1 MKKRSFKPNSRT
13 YTTLLNAYAG
23 IRHSAD
29 TSDPRGSRIVE
40 PKTLSRVSIIY
51 DQAETYMAAAQAEL
65 ERAANMND
73 PEELGLATDAMV
85 EEGEDGG
92 YATDVDVSVGPT
104 NAYLKFL
111 ARYGMFK
118 EMDKVFLALP
128 TTGPLSPDIIT
139 YTTMFSA
146 LYDDLNRRG
155 RDAKSGSDRSERSMT
170 NPSGLWTRM
179 CRQYSSTDDHVHTG
193 ADGLRSIDESVVLIA
208 LKCLSRGDQSSQRTT
223 MDIIDTI
230 WSLPRPSSPSSYNA
244 TPVLRGPTGSALP
257 KLPLSIRAATT
268 IMSVC
273 PKPTDRS
280 HYAQLFLD
288 RDELRKEIDTPFL
301 IAAIRAL
308 SETGDIETVQD
319 ILDNYQ
325 PRQPNHWPLSVW
337 HDALTAARWSKSEDQ
352 GLRSQPD
359 FQSALK
365 VFRRM
370 THLPAGVEDGERE
383 GTYEADS
390 PNGKSSDMRGIKWAR
405 SPPIEADPKSIS
417 LLIKIALGRGW
428 REVEQAVNVYQ
439 YLQSGLSS
447 ADDGQGHLQGR
458 RAKMGGKRQW
468 DLELAK
474 DVERACERLLE
485 REWPK
490 DKARE
495 YEKLKEKARR
505 VQQESESESE

>member
-1 MKKRSFKPNSRT
+1 MKKRSIKPNSRT

-29 TSDPRGSRIVE
+29 TSDPRGSRTVE

-65 ERAANMND
+65 ERSKNKND

-92 YATDVDVSVGPT
+92 YATEVDVSVGPT

-128 TTGPLSPDIIT
+128 TSGPLSPDIIT

-155 RDAKSGSDRSERSMT
+155 RDAKSGASGTERSTT

-179 CRQYSSTDDHVHTG
+179 CRQYSSTEEHGMAG
-193 ADGLRSIDESVVLIA
+193 ADGLRTIDESVVLIA
-208 LKCLSRGDQSSQRTT
+208 LKCLSRGDQSSQGTT

-230 WSLPRPSSPSSYNA
+230 WSLPRPSSSSSYVG
-244 TPVLRGPTGSALP
+244 TPQLRGPTGFTLP

-288 RDELRKEIDTPFL
+288 RPELKKEIDTPFL

-308 SETGDIETVQD
+308 SETGDIDAVMD

-370 THLPAGVEDGERE
+370 THLPAGVEDGER
-383 GTYEADS
+383 GGKYEVDT
-390 PNGKSSDMRGIKWAR
+390 PNGKPSDMRGIKWAR

-439 YLQSGLSS
+439 YVQSDSSTHS
-447 ADDGQGHLQGR
+447 ADDGQGQGR
-458 RAKMGGKRQW
+458 RGKMGGKRQW

-490 DKARE
+490 NKAGE
-495 YEKLKEKARR
+495 YERLKEKARR
-505 VQQESESESE
+505 AQQDTESE